1 MRVEKSKGGSL
12 LFIIFSTLL
21 IYQQFNPHE
30 VRKITGIKP
39 FKTLS
44 LIFRNINVKVW
55 KIINAIAILPLVP
68 TIGELTLSAALQTIK
83 P

>member
-1 MRVEKSKGGSL
+1 MSVEKSKGGSL

-39 FKTLS
+39 LKTLS
-44 LIFRNINVKVW
+44 LIFYINVKIL
-55 KIINAIAILPLVP
+55 KILNAIAVLPFVP
-68 TIGELTLSAALQTIK
+68 AVGELALSASL
-83 P
+83 